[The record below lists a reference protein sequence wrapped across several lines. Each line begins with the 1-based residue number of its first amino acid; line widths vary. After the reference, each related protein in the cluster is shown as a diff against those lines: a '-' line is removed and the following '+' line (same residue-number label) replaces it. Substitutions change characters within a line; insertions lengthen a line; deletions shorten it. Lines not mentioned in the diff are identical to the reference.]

1 MPAMA
6 VTHRLHGVG
15 DEAGRLAVRL
25 GQVVRKPLVLRL
37 LGTELHE
44 LSLHEV
50 RHDLQQ
56 IVRRSLRAPYVQRRC
71 HYINIGPV
79 LYS

>member
-1 MPAMA
+1 
-6 VTHRLHGVG
+6 
-15 DEAGRLAVRL
+15 
-25 GQVVRKPLVLRL
+25 VRKPLVLRL

-56 IVRRSLRAPYVQRRC
+56 IVRRSLRALYVQRRC
-71 HYINIGPV
+71 HYMNIGPV